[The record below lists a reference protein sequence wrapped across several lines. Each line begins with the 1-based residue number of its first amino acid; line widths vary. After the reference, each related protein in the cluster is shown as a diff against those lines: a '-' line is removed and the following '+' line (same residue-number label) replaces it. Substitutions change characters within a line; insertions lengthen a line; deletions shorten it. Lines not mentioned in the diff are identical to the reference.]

1 MHSWSP
7 SLNTVARFGVLSQTT
22 GLLYRGPLLINLSF
36 KRFRD
41 YRQGGNIP
49 IVILIVSSGGP
60 RGGAGGPG
68 PPLVL
73 DQICLEA
80 APSSYCCL
88 LSCPQARFEIVQLLM
103 LNKGRS
109 MLLFNPSYNLL
120 NVIDWI
126 EPNFVSWTIFIKVQL
141 VEWEISTCLKIMAWH
156 TVPFNICSSLKR
168 ELRPLFVNIR
178 KLCQYVA

>member
-1 MHSWSP
+1 M
-7 SLNTVARFGVLSQTT
+7 
-22 GLLYRGPLLINLSF
+22 SF
-36 KRFRD
+36 KRFID

-68 PPLVL
+68 PQLVL
-73 DQICLEA
+73 DQIFLEA
-80 APSSYCCL
+80 APSSYCGL

-120 NVIDWI
+120 NVID
-126 EPNFVSWTIFIKVQL
+126 
-141 VEWEISTCLKIMAWH
+141 
-156 TVPFNICSSLKR
+156 
-168 ELRPLFVNIR
+168 
-178 KLCQYVA
+178 